1 MAKKKEQWAID
12 YEVRVAA
19 IRRAI
24 NVDGHKFYLD
34 TYLGRKLVLA
44 IDADGS
50 TAVSGLGTWSQHSWA
65 ICSTQVYPWAEEIGI
80 PQDKHFKFE
89 VFSTH
94 RSEQAA
100 EKRALMELDVKSF
113 VDYRIVNQPN
123 GLSVLWVAR

>member
-1 MAKKKEQWAID
+1 MAKKKEQWQVD

-24 NVDGHKFYLD
+24 SADAHKFYLH
-34 TYLGRKLVLA
+34 TYDGDKLVLG
-44 IDADGS
+44 IDRDGS
-50 TAVSGLGTWSQHSWA
+50 WAYSGLGMNQRSWM

-94 RSEQAA
+94 GSEFAA

-113 VDYRIVNQPN
+113 YDYRIVNQPN